1 MVVKFVIRFKPGLII
16 ERPFNGA
23 CRVNGV
29 ASLLAIAI
37 NLLLTKIF
45 PTICGVDPEST
56 TVLLSIAVSATLGK
70 KAGPMLVQV
79 LPL

>member
-1 MVVKFVIRFKPGLII
+1 MYPVI
-16 ERPFNGA
+16 
-23 CRVNGV
+23 GV
-29 ASLLAIAI
+29 WGINDVLSVLVIAN